1 MAENSNSDCVK
12 TGSKSFGSL
21 KKYWENM
28 SNQRMETDYS
38 VPSRTKVDII
48 PKLCTTKLKEVRI
61 QVNCI
66 KQQWIFHILDI

>member
-38 VPSRTKVDII
+38 VPSRTKVDSTS
-48 PKLCTTKLKEVRI
+48 KLCTTKLKEVRTL
-61 QVNCI
+61 VNGT
-66 KQQWIFHILDI
+66 KQLLWMFHLF